1 MATEG
6 TAELVTLLQ
15 APTVSLEDR
24 NAAFG
29 ELVTRYQDMAYGYAY
44 ARLGVRQLAQDAAQE
59 AFVAAYQHLGELRE
73 PGAFAAWLR
82 RIVLSQCNRIA
93 RTREGHALPLGELE
107 TDSAEPGP
115 AALSERQALQ
125 RRVIAAVQ
133 ALPEHERAAMVL
145 YYIDGYSQDQVADF
159 LEVPTPTVRKR
170 LQRGRDKLRE
180 TMIDLLKDGLAE
192 GRPSND
198 GGFVQRVQLVTSLEA
213 AGPDAEIT
221 VLEALLVEGVDA
233 NALIEGDQPLLHWA
247 AARGH
252 EEAVQMLLRHG
263 ANPALRDRFGRTALR
278 LAIDNGHHEVAE
290 LLRRHGAPA

>member
-1 MATEG
+1 M
-6 TAELVTLLQ
+6 
-15 APTVSLEDR
+15 
-24 NAAFG
+24 
-29 ELVTRYQDMAYGYAY
+29 
-44 ARLGVRQLAQDAAQE
+44 
-59 AFVAAYQHLGELRE
+59 
-73 PGAFAAWLR
+73 
-82 RIVLSQCNRIA
+82 
-93 RTREGHALPLGELE
+93 
-107 TDSAEPGP
+107 
-115 AALSERQALQ
+115 
-125 RRVIAAVQ
+125 
-133 ALPEHERAAMVL
+133 
-145 YYIDGYSQDQVADF
+145 ADF